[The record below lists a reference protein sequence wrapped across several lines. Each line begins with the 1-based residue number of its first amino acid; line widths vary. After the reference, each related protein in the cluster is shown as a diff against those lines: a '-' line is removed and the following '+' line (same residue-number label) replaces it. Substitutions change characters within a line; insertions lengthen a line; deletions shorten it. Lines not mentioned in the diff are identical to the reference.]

1 MMETFT
7 EPNKLVSNPDFIEQK
22 ENSLDS
28 LVISTIDSPILD
40 IIGCLNELS
49 FCFTLQC
56 CYGHFLYNGQNDP
69 NNLESLPI
77 INTSIKVKYRIA
89 YIALCIDNSDLGIR
103 FIESLKDITLLD
115 PDNIQFCSAA
125 WFWERQINSY
135 ALQVEPERFKNQD
148 TAMLDYQEALY
159 IDELRNKFFLRI
171 KDFFC

>member
-1 MMETFT
+1 M
-7 EPNKLVSNPDFIEQK
+7 
-22 ENSLDS
+22 
-28 LVISTIDSPILD
+28 
-40 IIGCLNELS
+40 
-49 FCFTLQC
+49 
-56 CYGHFLYNGQNDP
+56 
-69 NNLESLPI
+69 
-77 INTSIKVKYRIA
+77 KYRIA